1 MNISFDRRDLFKNS
15 TIKDKL
21 NLFQLL
27 FETKSLTADLA
38 LALLKIIHRELNDH
52 QKPDR
57 TVFKRYAEVI
67 ESLRFHVPDLLQQI
81 VDGWKAHQNVTP
93 EVWFSGDALN
103 TEDHSAV
110 REIP

>member
-1 MNISFDRRDLFKNS
+1 MNISFNRRDLFKNS

-38 LALLKIIHRELNDH
+38 LALLTIIHQELNDH

-57 TVFKRYAEVI
+57 TVFKRYAEAI
-67 ESLRFHVPDLLQQI
+67 ESLRFNVPDLLQQI

-93 EVWFSGDALN
+93 EEWFSDDN
-103 TEDHSAV
+103 SDTDNNSAAHQS
-110 REIP
+110 